1 MAGSNILS
9 YDGRQV
15 IFKWSNIISEAR
27 SAGQNMLQGFHYDWS
42 FNLERGDRAKS
53 GFAVCEPVIHMA
65 RSLAWRDGPSGIN
78 ST

>member
-27 SAGQNMLQGFHYDWS
+27 SAGQNMLQGFHYDW
-42 FNLERGDRAKS
+42 K
-53 GFAVCEPVIHMA
+53 PVIHIA